1 VCAGND
7 GVGWGSPKKK
17 PRAKGPGNSLSAL
30 HITHIVARYP
40 ARRGVTTRTQSAKIE
55 LLEAMLSD
63 IRARR
68 RELGEQGELEISP
81 RDDGGTPATPSMRR
95 EDRSAA

>member
-1 VCAGND
+1 VSRERPRGL
-7 GVGWGSPKKK
+7 GVAKKK

-40 ARRGVTTRTQSAKIE
+40 ARRGATTRTQSAKIE

-81 RDDGGTPATPSMRR
+81 TGAPPATPSMRR